1 MAELCKT
8 CIFYDQNKRTC
19 AKLVTA
25 VSRGRMQYG
34 YAKMARDDPNHCG
47 LSARFRFPIPSPILT
62 HDPFFTDDRDD
73 E

>member
-8 CIFYDQNKRTC
+8 CIFYDTDKRTC

-47 LSARFRFPIPSPILT
+47 PSARFRFPIPSPILRI
-62 HDPFFTDDRDD
+62 DPFFTDERDD